1 MLKGEE
7 GVLKHKL
14 LLDSIVY
21 ILAPVMI
28 LLFTNYITIYVTVT
42 YVALPII
49 FILSIYTII
58 TKKKESRINV
68 SGIIFSITYIMMFLL
83 RKKAQYEFDM
93 YIYDT
98 YLMIILT
105 LIIVFPTLLNKN
117 IFKQIYVDIR
127 RCNNDNNLRII
138 NNINKFNLDNDFK
151 KISLLFTSHLLS
163 LILIRMLY
171 IYGILKYTNNSII
184 EILFNIGFIMYEIY
198 MLSRFMS
205 KLKNNIKP
213 QNRDS
218 RFRKLSMDCRVIDIE
233 EYKSMNK

>member
-1 MLKGEE
+1 M
-7 GVLKHKL
+7 KHKL

-83 RKKAQYEFDM
+83 RKKVQYEFDM

-163 LILIRMLY
+163 LILIRKMY

-213 QNRDS
+213 QNRYS
-218 RFRKLSMDCRVIDIE
+218 RFKKLTIGCRVINIE

>member
-1 MLKGEE
+1 M
-7 GVLKHKL
+7 KHKL